1 MLLVI
6 TSLAAGT
13 INTVAGGGL
22 FRTVGAFVAA
32 GFPPLVANVSSA
44 VALTPANLV
53 SVAGY
58 GPEMRQSWPRY
69 R

>member
-1 MLLVI
+1 MLLLNA
-6 TSLAAGT
+6 SLAAGM
-13 INTVAGGGL
+13 IDAVAGGGP

-32 GFPPLVANVSSA
+32 GVPPLVANVSSA

-58 GPEMRQSWPRY
+58 GPEIRQSWPRY